1 VKVFLLAAGEGTR
14 LWPITELYPKALVP
28 VAGIPCVRRVIDRI
42 RRQGFSDIAVIAN
55 ERFVPHF
62 RHELRDLDVEIL
74 PSPEPQGTAG
84 ELLLHRDRIGGRFL
98 VHYADEL
105 TGVDLR
111 ELLLFHESKANGIG
125 TLALVRNVPLEVGVV
140 ELRGER
146 VVGFR
151 EKPPLDRPTWA
162 GIAVL
167 EPEIL
172 EFINPKEDF
181 ARDVFPRVIGAG
193 GRLYGFISDA
203 EWLDIGS
210 LSHLKRAEG
219 VFSRSEA

>member
-1 VKVFLLAAGEGTR
+1 
-14 LWPITELYPKALVP
+14 
-28 VAGIPCVRRVIDRI
+28 
-42 RRQGFSDIAVIAN
+42 
-55 ERFVPHF
+55 
-62 RHELRDLDVEIL
+62 
-74 PSPEPQGTAG
+74 
-84 ELLLHRDRIGGRFL
+84 
-98 VHYADEL
+98 
-105 TGVDLR
+105 VDLR
-111 ELLLFHESKANGIG
+111 ELLLFHESKANGVG

-172 EFINPKEDF
+172 DFIERGDDF

-193 GRLYGFISDA
+193 RRLYGFVSDA

-210 LSHLKRAEG
+210 LTHLKRAEE
-219 VFSRSEA
+219 VFSRDSS